1 MNQDW
6 EEPHLLKWISQLEIA
21 FSSNKFTRKVLQ
33 DYSTKNKINR
43 SDSKMTDLLIYTVAY
58 AFMDKATRMSTI
70 NYKNQGSKLLKVL
83 HMKCASVDE
92 NTKLRAKMQFL
103 SCRIGNEETDINF
116 LTLLEQRVNE
126 ARNYDIR
133 IIEKRFRWVL
143 LNNMKHHR
151 FYKERIASFLT
162 TFELNPKMISQR
174 CIENKFYSIDRKS
187 VV

>member
-6 EEPHLLKWISQLEIA
+6 EESHLLNGLVKIA
-21 FSSNKFTRKVLQ
+21 FSSNKYTRKVLK

-70 NYKNQGSKLLKVL
+70 NYKNKGSKLLKVL

-103 SCRIGNEETDINF
+103 PCKIGNEETAINF
-116 LTLLEQRVNE
+116 LARLEQRSNE

-133 IIEKRFRWVL
+133 IAEKMPYFRYGWF
-143 LNNMKHHR
+143 KII
-151 FYKERIASFLT
+151 K
-162 TFELNPKMISQR
+162 
-174 CIENKFYSIDRKS
+174 
-187 VV
+187 